1 MKIEE
6 KLLRYKQA
14 FTLAVQIQDVQRQVM
29 ALQKMGDAYRQ
40 MRDYQKAN
48 DVLSQALGLTRD
60 HHLKYQQA
68 NVLTTMGFNALEA
81 HMISP
86 AIYYSRVALHISK
99 NIGSPLIQE
108 AAWGNLGIA
117 YRILGDWDIAK
128 DCHKKSIDLCNTALR
143 QNPDEHYK
151 LDRAKE
157 KANLAHIY
165 LIKQELDKA
174 LQELEESLHTFEI
187 LDTSKMIVQ
196 NLISLGQV
204 LIEKGDYE
212 KANSHLTRGLRLAR
226 QQGDLLSQTDIQC
239 FLAEIS
245 FQLNKDEEAKNQL
258 LRAKQLQYRRLSLNA
273 QRNTLTT
280 KNSQVLKIPTNVEQV
295 SLSARATIIES
306 NLKVRQGKNAQAK
319 AVLMKPIRVAEQYRL
334 SGLESMHQISLVTS
348 EIDVYNELIKLLIQ
362 GGEFIEAFNHIEQVK
377 SRTLLDELR
386 VAKPILPKNLSD
398 LEQKRAEE
406 LLTTIK
412 QSVELS
418 YTGNIV
424 TAEDLLLPIPVELT
438 PDNSNLHYQAFLARK
453 ELNELLEPY
462 IHTDNE
468 YALLHGRALNYQQIQ
483 SILPENVAVVE
494 FFVLEDTIHIFI
506 ISQKWKKPKYRVV
519 SMPEKRRFEKRYW
532 RHYEDEILHRAKS
545 IRTGMIEDSFKY
557 EWLKLGDEL
566 LAPIVPFLE
575 DIEIVYF
582 VPHGRIL
589 HQLPLHA
596 LTINDVPFIERWA
609 VAYAPSASIL
619 TYILKHEKT
628 VPNDKA
634 LVMSYTSETQ
644 EKAGFTDDAREIA
657 KLFKQTTIKLDQ
669 EATSDVLRLEAPTS
683 KFIHLLCHGT
693 FDEENA
699 LNSGV
704 FLGDMPAIEKQ
715 GTRFSAQDWLQL
727 RLKVVSLNN

>member
-6 KLLRYKQA
+6 KLRRYKRA
-14 FTLAVQIQDVQRQVM
+14 FTLAVQIQDVQRQIM

-48 DVLSQALGLTRD
+48 EVFSQALGLTRD
-60 HHLKYQQA
+60 HHLKYQRA
-68 NVLTTMGFNALEA
+68 NVLTTMAFNTLEA

-86 AIYYSRVALHISK
+86 AIYYSRVALHIGK

-117 YRILGDWDIAK
+117 YRILGDLDIAK

-157 KANLAHIY
+157 KANLAHLY
-165 LIKQELDKA
+165 LIKKDLDKA
-174 LQELEESLHTFEI
+174 LQELEESLHTFET
-187 LDTSKMIVQ
+187 LDASEMIVR

-245 FQLNKDEEAKNQL
+245 FQLNKDEEAIPQL
-258 LRAKQLQYRRLSLNA
+258 LKAKQLQYRRLSLNA
-273 QRNTLTT
+273 QRNTLAT
-280 KNSQVLKIPTNVEQV
+280 KNSQILQIPTNVEQV
-295 SLSARATIIES
+295 SLSARAAIIES

-319 AVLMKPIRVAEQYRL
+319 AILIERIRVAEQYRL

-348 EIDVYNELIKLLIQ
+348 EIDVYNELINLLIQ
-362 GGEFIEAFNHIEQVK
+362 NGEFIEVFNYIEQVK

-386 VAKPILPKNLSD
+386 VAMPVLPQNLPDSK
-398 LEQKRAEE
+398 QQQAER
-406 LLTTIK
+406 LLSIIK

-418 YTGNIV
+418 YTDNIATV
-424 TAEDLLLPIPVELT
+424 EDLLSPIPEELT

-453 ELNELLEPY
+453 ELNELLDY

-468 YALLHGRALNYQQIQ
+468 YALLHGHALSYQQIQ
-483 SILPENVAVVE
+483 PALPEKTAVVE

-506 ISQKWKKPKYRVV
+506 ISQEWKEPKHSVV
-519 SMPEKRRFEKRYW
+519 SMPEKKFKRRYW
-532 RHYEDEILHRAKS
+532 QHYENEILFRQQTGDMGMRKDS
-545 IRTGMIEDSFKY
+545 IKH

-566 LAPIVPFLE
+566 LAPIVPFLRN
-575 DIEIVYF
+575 IEIVYF
-582 VPHGRIL
+582 IPHR
-589 HQLPLHA
+589 
-596 LTINDVPFIERWA
+596 D
-609 VAYAPSASIL
+609 
-619 TYILKHEKT
+619 
-628 VPNDKA
+628 
-634 LVMSYTSETQ
+634 
-644 EKAGFTDDAREIA
+644 
-657 KLFKQTTIKLDQ
+657 
-669 EATSDVLRLEAPTS
+669 LR
-683 KFIHLLCHGT
+683 
-693 FDEENA
+693 
-699 LNSGV
+699 
-704 FLGDMPAIEKQ
+704 
-715 GTRFSAQDWLQL
+715 
-727 RLKVVSLNN
+727 